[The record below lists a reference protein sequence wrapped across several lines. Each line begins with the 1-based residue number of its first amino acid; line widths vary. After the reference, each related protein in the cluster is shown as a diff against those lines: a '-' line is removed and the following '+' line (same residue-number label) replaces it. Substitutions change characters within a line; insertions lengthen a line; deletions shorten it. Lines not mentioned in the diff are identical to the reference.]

1 MKNLHKI
8 LYLVPLAFAFSCEP
22 EFDDLPAPTGG
33 SADFTNYVAVGN
45 SLTAGF
51 QSSALRRVRQE
62 NSFPAILATQFKEI
76 GGGEFKQPLLDP
88 GVGIGST
95 LNAESELSY
104 QTDCRGET
112 SLAPVPSASQGQ
124 IDQFNFPASMIGA
137 NGPFNNVAV
146 PGAKSYH
153 LVAQGYGDPSG
164 VQAGTA
170 NPFYARFVNIQNTQE
185 PVINQAVAAN
195 PTFFSLWIG
204 NNDVLG
210 YALNG
215 GEGQD
220 HNETNNTNP
229 ATYGN
234 ADITNNNTFANIYSQ
249 LVGALTS
256 NGIKGVVANIPDITS
271 IPHFTTIPTSTTP
284 LRQGQADTLNFIYAS
299 YNADLDSAV
308 ANGQINQ
315 PQANKRKISFSA
327 GVNPWVI
334 IDTDLNGF
342 VRQTATGGTWPA
354 MRQMRSGE
362 LLTLTTPQNSLKCEG
377 MGTATPMGPNPIPA
391 QYVLTRN
398 EIKSINDAVASYNA
412 TIKQLADANGL
423 AFVDANA
430 ILKEMESGL
439 SFNGVTYSTEFVSGG
454 AFSLDGVH
462 PNTVGYAIIANA
474 HIDAINSKYGSSIP
488 KVDVNQYEGIVFP

>member
-1 MKNLHKI
+1 
-8 LYLVPLAFAFSCEP
+8 
-22 EFDDLPAPTGG
+22 
-33 SADFTNYVAVGN
+33 
-45 SLTAGF
+45 
-51 QSSALRRVRQE
+51 
-62 NSFPAILATQFKEI
+62 
-76 GGGEFKQPLLDP
+76 
-88 GVGIGST
+88 
-95 LNAESELSY
+95 
-104 QTDCRGET
+104 
-112 SLAPVPSASQGQ
+112 
-124 IDQFNFPASMIGA
+124 
-137 NGPFNNVAV
+137 
-146 PGAKSYH
+146 
-153 LVAQGYGDPSG
+153 
-164 VQAGTA
+164 
-170 NPFYARFVNIQNTQE
+170 
-185 PVINQAVAAN
+185 
-195 PTFFSLWIG
+195 
-204 NNDVLG
+204 
-210 YALNG
+210 
-215 GEGQD
+215 
-220 HNETNNTNP
+220 
-229 ATYGN
+229 
-234 ADITNNNTFANIYSQ
+234 
-249 LVGALTS
+249 
-256 NGIKGVVANIPDITS
+256 
-271 IPHFTTIPTSTTP
+271 
-284 LRQGQADTLNFIYAS
+284 LNFIYAS

-488 KVDVNQYEGIVFP
+488 KVAGGALTENQGNLKKINFSAGNNAFVINDRPGRSVPGLPNIRQALPRDLIILSTPQDSLKCAGWGSQKGIPLNYVLDKTETDAIKGAIDSYNSIIKQAADNNNLAFVDTKAILEEMEKGLSFNGVTYSTQFISGGAFSLDGVHPNTVGYAIIANAHIDAINSKYGSSIPKVDVNQYEGIVFP